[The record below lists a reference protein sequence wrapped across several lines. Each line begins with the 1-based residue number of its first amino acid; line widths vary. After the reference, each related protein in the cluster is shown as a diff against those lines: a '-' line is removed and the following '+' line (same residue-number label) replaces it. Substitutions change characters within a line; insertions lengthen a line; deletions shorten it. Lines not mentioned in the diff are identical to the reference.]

1 MKTNLVY
8 ITAGSLAEARAIGKE
23 LVSNR
28 LAACVNILD
37 HMRSVYR
44 WEGDVKEDEEV
55 VVIAKTKAALVPELI
70 ERVKSVHSYECPCVV
85 SLAVTGGN
93 EPFLDWIADET
104 K

>member
-1 MKTNLVY
+1 METNLVY

-55 VVIAKTKAALVPELI
+55 VVIAKTKALI
-70 ERVKSVHSYECPCVV
+70 MINPHIW
-85 SLAVTGGN
+85 AVIFPSFRKTGQQ
-93 EPFLDWIADET
+93 
-104 K
+104 